1 MLENIDIWKFVAGLG
16 LFLFG
21 MAQLETGIKELV
33 GRGFKVFIRKHTKNK
48 IKAIFGGTFITAV
61 LQSSS
66 VVSLMLLAF
75 VGAGV
80 ISMQNALGV
89 ILGSNLGT
97 TFTGWLVA
105 TLGFKV
111 DIENFIMPFIA
122 LGGLMTVLFPKRPR
136 LFNTGLLIIGLAFL
150 FLGLSFMKDSI
161 TYLAENFDVSV
172 FAEYGSIIFLLVG
185 FVFTAIIQ
193 SSSATMVIALSALNA
208 GIIDF
213 YSGAA
218 MVIGADL
225 GTTITVLLGGF
236 QGTASKKRVA
246 LGHFLF
252 NLVTD
257 VVAFLLMGPIVLFVT
272 NVLGIEDELLGLV
285 VFHSSFN
292 ILGIIMFYP
301 FLGHFARYLTSKYSS
316 KDDRVGLFIH
326 ESTVEVPEAALEAL
340 GNETK
345 HLITLV
351 LKLYSR
357 AFLRD
362 YKQDAK
368 AKANVGLLKSRV
380 SFKDHYHRIKRL
392 QGEMINFYGELQ
404 KQPLTENESSELSRI
419 IAATSNA
426 LHSAKDVKDIEK
438 NLVRF
443 RKSGNN
449 TINRLYRFLDDSSC
463 SMISEFLEI
472 LNSQSESIYFEELGK
487 LMVDIQKNYDTFLN
501 MIYDRSN
508 RRHLEEED
516 IATVLN
522 VNRELYSA
530 NKAMILVLKDHLL
543 HPQQAIEFENL
554 PAFR

>member
-1 MLENIDIWKFVAGLG
+1 MLENIDIWKFAAGLG

-21 MAQLETGIKELV
+21 MTQLENGVKELA
-33 GRGFKVFIRKHTKNK
+33 GRRFKVFIKKHTKNK
-48 IKAIFGGTFITAV
+48 IKAIFGGTLITAI

-111 DIENFIMPFIA
+111 DIANFIMPFIA
-122 LGGLMTVLFPKRPR
+122 IGGLMVVLFPKRKR
-136 LFNTGLLIIGLAFL
+136 FFNTGLLTIGLAFL

-161 TYLAENFDVSV
+161 TYLAENFDVS
-172 FAEYGSIIFLLVG
+172 ALSEYGPVIFLLAG

-193 SSSATMVIALSALNA
+193 SSSAAMVITLSALNA

-213 YSGAA
+213 HAGAA

-252 NLVTD
+252 NLITD
-257 VVAFLLMGPIVLFVT
+257 LMAFLSMGLLIQFVT
-272 NVLGIEDELLGLV
+272 NVLGIKDELLGLV
-285 VFHSSFN
+285 VFHSTFN
-292 ILGIIMFYP
+292 ILGIIVFYP
-301 FLGHFARYLTSKYSS
+301 FLGRFAKYLTSKYTRD
-316 KDDRVGLFIH
+316 DDRVGLFIH
-326 ESTVEVPEAALEAL
+326 ESTAEVPEAALEAL
-340 GNETK
+340 SKETR
-345 HLITLV
+345 HLISLV
-351 LKLYSR
+351 LKLYST
-357 AFLRD
+357 AFLQEFKEAD
-362 YKQDAK
+362 LPVK
-368 AKANVGLLKSRV
+368 NGGFLKLRAG
-380 SFKDHYHRIKRL
+380 FKDHYHKIKRL

-404 KQPLTENESSELSRI
+404 KQSLTEEESSKLSMI
-419 IAATSNA
+419 IAATGNA
-426 LHSAKDVKDIEK
+426 LYAAKDIKDVEQDLS
-438 NLVRF
+438 NF
-443 RKSGNN
+443 RKSGSN
-449 TINRLYRFLDDSSC
+449 TLNKLYKFLDDYSC
-463 SMISEFLEI
+463 SMIQEFLEV
-472 LNSQSESIYFEELGK
+472 LNSESDSLYFEDLGK
-487 LMVDIQKNYDTFLN
+487 LMIDIQKNYETFLN
-501 MIYDRSN
+501 MVYDRSN
-508 RRHLEEED
+508 RRHLVEEE

-522 VNRELYSA
+522 VNRQLHSSNRA
-530 NKAMILVLKDHLL
+530 IILVLKDLL
-543 HPQQAIEFENL
+543 LGPKQASNFENL